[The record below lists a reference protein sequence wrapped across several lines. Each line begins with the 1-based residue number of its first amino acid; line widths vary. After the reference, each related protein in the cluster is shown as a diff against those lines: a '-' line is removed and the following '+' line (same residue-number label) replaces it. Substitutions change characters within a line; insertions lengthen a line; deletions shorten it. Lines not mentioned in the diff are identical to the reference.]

1 MVKCCKPKYLCLP
14 SKAAVLIIIWTT
26 VVGAAFSF
34 IKDFM
39 AFFVVSSKYSHIH
52 DVGTVD
58 LIPYAILAVMMMFY
72 PLSGFIADVW
82 CGRFK
87 TVMVSMSLIFI
98 SLLFAMIA
106 SSINLETMLS
116 GAHLKFT
123 SHNSKTIIM
132 LIILV
137 LSLLCFLTGI
147 VGYQANY
154 IQLGLDQLLEAPS
167 EYLGLFIHYASWTFG
182 LGSVLDSLVFSL
194 SACHSA
200 SFLKALSTSLLI
212 GISITILLMLTIM
225 FTITC
230 WKRKRW
236 FYVEPGQQ
244 NPYEIVYKVLHFAR
258 KHKYPLQRSAFT
270 YCDDYIPSRLDFAK
284 QRYGGPFTTEQVEN
298 VKTLF
303 RILVVLMATGPT
315 YLLTVSASQY
325 IFPLFSFHLGKEH
338 FSAVNCSIQKVL
350 LTVVTSGY
358 SASLFTNIIIFP
370 IYIWVIFV
378 ILRKKVPKIFTRL
391 GVGIV
396 LSLLGVLT
404 MSIIDVVGH
413 SMSQNGTEQDYS
425 NETHCMFLVKRLNY
439 TLEYEP
445 LNMHWSVAIV
455 PSVFLGIGPLLI
467 TTTTLEFISAQSP
480 HSMKGLLVGVSFAI
494 QGFFQLLGIIVILP
508 FSLTQPWPKKL
519 PSVVSCGFVY
529 FLIILSTGL
538 LGFVLFIIAAKKY
551 KYRERD
557 DINFCQ
563 RDIEEVYT
571 RYLIQATESNVGG
584 DTSSD

>member
-1 MVKCCKPKYLCLP
+1 M
-14 SKAAVLIIIWTT
+14 LIILWTT
-26 VVGAAFSF
+26 VVGAAFTF

-39 AFFVVSSKYSHIH
+39 AFVIVSSKYSHIH

-58 LIPYAILAVMMMFY
+58 LIPYAILAVVMVFY

-87 TVMVSMSLIFI
+87 TVMVSVSFIFI
-98 SLLFAMIA
+98 SFLFSMIA
-106 SSINLETMLS
+106 SSIDVEALLS

-123 SHNSKTIIM
+123 SSKMIIV
-132 LIILV
+132 IIVLV
-137 LSLLCFLTGI
+137 LDLLCFLTGI

-167 EYLGLFIHYASWTFG
+167 EYLGLFIHYASWTFSVS
-182 LGSVLDSLVFSL
+182 SVLVSLAFGL
-194 SACHSA
+194 RACHSFQKPL
-200 SFLKALSTSLLI
+200 SFSLLI
-212 GISITILLMLTIM
+212 GIPNTVLLVLTIL

-230 WKRKRW
+230 WKRKKW

-244 NPYEIVYKVLHFAR
+244 NPYETVYKVLNFAR

-298 VKTLF
+298 VKTLL
-303 RILVVLMATGPT
+303 RILVVLIATGPT
-315 YLLTVSASQY
+315 YVVTVSASQY
-325 IFPLFSFHLGKEH
+325 IFPLFSFHVEKEH
-338 FSAVNCSIQKVL
+338 FTAVNCSIQKIL
-350 LTVVTSGY
+350 SAVVTSGH
-358 SASLFTNIIIFP
+358 SASVFTNIIIFP

-378 ILRKKVPKIFTRL
+378 ILRNKVPKIFTRL

-413 SMSQNGTEQDYS
+413 SMSQNRTEQDYNKGS
-425 NETHCMFLVKRLNY
+425 QCMFLVKRHNY
-439 TLEYEP
+439 TLDYEP

-508 FSLTQPWPKKL
+508 FSLTQPWPKTL
-519 PSVVSCGFVY
+519 PSVISCGFVY
-529 FLIILSTGL
+529 FLFILSTGL

>member
-1 MVKCCKPKYLCLP
+1 M
-14 SKAAVLIIIWTT
+14 LIILWTT
-26 VVGAAFSF
+26 VVGAAFTF
-34 IKDFM
+34 INDLM
-39 AFFVVSSKYSHIH
+39 AVSIVTSKYARFH
-52 DVGTVD
+52 DVGIAS
-58 LIPYAILAVMMMFY
+58 LLPNAGLAVVMMFY
-72 PLSGFIADVW
+72 PLSGFIADVS

-87 TVMVSMSLIFI
+87 TVMVSLSFIFI
-98 SLLFAMIA
+98 SFLFAMIA
-106 SSINLETMLS
+106 SLIGIEALLS
-116 GAHLKFT
+116 GAHL
-123 SHNSKTIIM
+123 SVHNSNGIIV
-132 LIILV
+132 ITVLV
-137 LSLLCFLTGI
+137 PALLCFISGI
-147 VGYQANY
+147 IGYQANY

-194 SACHSA
+194 SACR
-200 SFLKALSTSLLI
+200 SFLKKLRYSLLI
-212 GISITILLMLTIM
+212 TVPITVLLVFTIL

-230 WKRKRW
+230 WKRKKW

-244 NPYEIVYKVLHFAR
+244 NPYKIVYRVLNFAR

-298 VKTLF
+298 VKTLL
-303 RILVVLMATGPT
+303 RILVVLIATGPT
-315 YLLTVSASQY
+315 YVMTVSASQY
-325 IFPLFSFHLGKEH
+325 IFPLFSFHVGKEH
-338 FSAVNCSIQKVL
+338 YFFTTVNCSIQKIL
-350 LTVVTSGY
+350 STVATSGL
-358 SASLFTNIIIFP
+358 SASLFTNIIFP

-378 ILRKKVPKIFTRL
+378 VLRKKVPKIFTRL

-413 SMSQNGTEQDYS
+413 SMSQSGNEQDY
-425 NETHCMFLVKRLNY
+425 NEESQCMFLVKRVNY

-445 LNMHWSVAIV
+445 LNMHWSVVIV
-455 PSVFLGIGPLLI
+455 PSLFLGIGPLLI

-480 HSMKGLLVGVSFAI
+480 HSMKGLLVGVSFAV

-508 FSLTQPWPKKL
+508 FSLTQPWPKTL

-529 FLIILSTGL
+529 FLFILSTGL
-538 LGFVLFIIAAKKY
+538 LGFVLFIIAAKRY

-571 RYLIQATESNVGG
+571 RYLIQATESNVSE
-584 DTSSD
+584 DTYSD